1 MALPVI
7 ARLAASQLA
16 KRGAKRGEKFMGMVE
31 EVGPKRLADET
42 MRAGAR
48 GVGPQAG
55 KGMAGKAALGIGAAG
70 AAGLATMDREEAA
83 PKRVSAAP
91 REEAPM
97 EREEAAT
104 APSKAAAGAM
114 PAKKTRSG
122 ELSPFG
128 KEFKAARAAGKSV
141 FDFNGKKYNTML
153 AGESKEDHKEA
164 LARIKAKNEAAYEKK
179 IEELAMRKGGMAKK
193 PAAKKPVMK
202 KPMMK
207 KGKR

>member
-1 MALPVI
+1 MVLPVI

-48 GVGPQAG
+48 GASPQAS
-55 KGMAGKAALGIGAAG
+55 KGVAGKAALGIGAAG
-70 AAGLATMDREEAA
+70 AAGLAAMDGEEKT

-91 REEAPM
+91 SEEAPSRRP
-97 EREEAAT
+97 EDATEA
-104 APSKAAAGAM
+104 SKGSAGAA

-128 KEFKAARAAGKSV
+128 KEFKAARAAGKTT
-141 FDFNGKKYNTML
+141 FEFNGKKYNTML
-153 AGESKEDHKEA
+153 AGENKEDHKEA
-164 LARIKAKNEAAYEKK
+164 LARIKAKNEAAYESK
-179 IEELAMRKGGMAKK
+179 IQELAMRKGGMAKK
-193 PAAKKPVMK
+193 PA
-202 KPMMK
+202 MK